1 MKVSQF
7 TKEFI
12 RRNDISFVGMRN
24 TALSLLPKDKTVLD
38 GLYNDLRRGT
48 DILDDETHLNMY
60 LRSFGQMH
68 KAKLDAAFSCL
79 PDIQK
84 IFSDNLEIYDWGC
97 GQGTATIC
105 LLDYLNKKGVS
116 YSISQINL
124 IEPSIQASTRAEEVI
139 SCFDNSIK
147 IKTINKVFDDL
158 NEDDFSKSNSHKI
171 HLFSN
176 ILDVD
181 AFDLAQFTVLFQSC
195 FWGTNHFI
203 CVGPYYSNNKRVDD
217 FIVATEPDIMYAIS
231 NKEKGM
237 WLKDWTIS
245 LRVFFKDFTKIENI
259 QDIRKRI
266 EESHKSDQFFA
277 GYILDSTSEE
287 YFKSD
292 IASETESLYNSL
304 SAFDVKSNKS
314 LDISNERS
322 SKLAVLVNIL
332 SRGLPTRAPIELER
346 LFSLLYH
353 TSVLPEAGALLNFK
367 STHKFSK
374 EDINEA
380 LHIIDPRFNLDYY
393 NGDMLE
399 SSFEK
404 NFISNYLNDTE
415 SNYLIQILEPQRP
428 LSTIVN
434 IPDKRFTRDQRVDFA
449 IEIPY
454 GKSKTG
460 FIIELDGAPYHSNI
474 FQKIRD
480 EKRDNLSSK
489 NGWDTYRIENLKDY
503 KFLHAWESESETN
516 KYLSLIKSNARKKIE
531 GRWKELLEVVLS
543 PLAIARIERMILQAM
558 LTGDLNLSASEWNI
572 LVIERDVPCAAIAI
586 NLIKESFE
594 KISELDGSKEKLPEV
609 KLSIVTTD
617 EFKDSPLHLG
627 RATNTLIPSND
638 FDLCLDISMLL
649 RDNVDALPLNVN
661 AETIYIIRSSHYAK
675 KQRTICSAPNI
686 IYPPFVEKD
695 ATGTYISIKEREDV
709 LTYFL
714 QNIFRKPGFRP
725 GQLPILSHT
734 LSDKTTI
741 GLLPTG
747 GGKSLTYQLSSL
759 LQPGV
764 TIVVDPLVS
773 LMVDQVRGLHDNR
786 IDSSDCVNS
795 GMDGKEKAK
804 KLNLLQNGALQFMFL
819 SPERYMMENFRE
831 SLITMTEKNNIYF
844 AYGVIDE
851 VHCVSEWGHDFRT
864 SYLHL
869 GRNMINYMKTKSGR
883 PLSIIGLTATAS
895 FDVLADVERELTL
908 GGNLTID
915 SETIVRPENDSRPEL
930 TYRIIN
936 VESDFDSIRDEN
948 IPCILKVNDDWAI
961 KDVVAESKKRR
972 MLQLIHEI
980 PIDLQDINCDNSS
993 DASCYIEDYSTASFY
1008 NYNDENAY
1016 DNAGIIFCPHAQGTF
1031 GVMDN
1036 VWGTRS
1042 GISTYIM
1049 AEACETLEVG
1059 TFVGGDKPTKDMKTF
1074 NENGQNLMIATKAF
1088 GMGID
1093 KPNVR
1098 FTIHLNHPSSIEHYV
1113 QEAGRGGRDKK
1124 HAISYV
1130 LYDSTEYIHFTI
1142 DKINDIRFIASK
1154 YNGFDPVWLESYV
1167 NKFVLR
1173 SDLISLCRRNSCSEE
1188 NAGTILSICKEKGF
1202 IENVDKN
1209 IDLWF
1214 HNNSFRGLYKEK
1226 VVLLE
1231 MTDRILNVKP
1241 GYIQSVQ
1248 GQLIDETGNSDIVL
1262 KLDVNKNAIKVLS
1275 QDNTQNQYGYI
1286 FLDTLQPTYRYVNF
1300 ELDTCQYIC
1309 NTLVAILQTIDDYS
1323 ARALMRPIEGT
1334 DNQAEGIY
1342 SAMSKADSNGY
1353 VFVTV
1358 TWENQ
1363 IHQDF
1368 EGFENTIKNEIKK
1381 IAMLEDPSINK
1392 TQWQDI
1398 NEQRYGKL
1406 KLNKI
1411 ATFDDLIAQIS
1422 KCSGDV
1428 RWLRYHSFDS
1438 LYRNLKQLFYQKRD
1452 KDDTDKA
1459 IYRMCCIG
1467 LVEDVTIDYLSQTYE
1482 LKIRKRTD
1490 DEFKQFMLE
1499 FFKKYYSHEQ
1509 ALKKV
1514 KEIDKQKGRNYL
1526 DKCLGYLT
1534 AFVYENLEKKRFRA
1548 IEDMR
1553 IACEDSI
1560 ANREATHDDNWLK
1573 EFIHLYF
1580 NSKYARVDYEVNGE
1594 DYSLS
1599 KDTDRLGRC
1608 DFEVV
1613 LKYINVISKDNSGSE
1628 VDNIKHLYGATLL
1641 CLRAHT
1647 DNAALLLLLSYC
1659 INFLGAGNNK
1669 TLQDDA
1675 IKGYIQGFM
1684 SLYQTEGSKIWEY
1697 IDLFNELL
1705 ALKCKEKYMKEN
1717 LIKRGK
1723 ETIMLLVHEEKFN
1736 NITRKYLK

>member
-7 TKEFI
+7 TKEFV

-48 DILDDETHLNMY
+48 DIIDDETHLNMY

-79 PDIQK
+79 PDMQK
-84 IFSDNLEIYDWGC
+84 IFSDELEIYDWGC

-105 LLDYLNKKGVS
+105 LLDFLKRKRIDYR
-116 YSISQINL
+116 ISCINL
-124 IEPSIQASTRAEEVI
+124 IEPSIPASTRAKEVI
-139 SCFDNSIK
+139 SCFDYTLK

-181 AFDLAQFTVLFQSC
+181 AFDLARFTVLFQRC

-217 FIVATEPDIMYAIS
+217 FIVATEPDVMYAIS
-231 NKEKGM
+231 NKERGM
-237 WLKDWTIS
+237 WLNDWTIS
-245 LRVFFKDFTKIENI
+245 LRVFFKDFTRIESI
-259 QDIRKRI
+259 QDVRKRI
-266 EESHKSDQFFA
+266 EDSHKSDQFFA
-277 GYILDSTSEE
+277 GYILDSISEE
-287 YFKSD
+287 YLKSD
-292 IASETESLYNSL
+292 IATETESLFNSL
-304 SAFDVKSNKS
+304 SAFDVKSTKS
-314 LDISNERS
+314 LNISKECN

-332 SRGLPTRAPIELER
+332 SRGLPTRAPIEVENI
-346 LFSLLYH
+346 FSVEYN
-353 TSVLPEAGALLNFK
+353 TSELPQAGTLLNFK
-367 STHKFSK
+367 STHKFCK
-374 EDINEA
+374 EEINEA
-380 LHIIDPRFNLDYY
+380 LHIIDPRFDVDFY

-434 IPDKRFTRDQRVDFA
+434 IPDKRFSKDQRVDFA

-454 GKSKTG
+454 GKSNTG
-460 FIIELDGAPYHSNI
+460 FIIELDGAAYHSNI
-474 FQKIRD
+474 FQKLRD
-480 EKRDNLSSK
+480 ERRDNLSLRT
-489 NGWDTYRIENLKDY
+489 GWDTYRIENLKDY
-503 KFLHAWESESETN
+503 KFLHAWESEIETN
-516 KYLSLIKSNARKKIE
+516 KYLSIIKRNAKKKIE

-543 PLAIARIERMILQAM
+543 PLAIARVERMILQAM
-558 LTGDLNLSASEWNI
+558 LTGDLNISASEWNI

-586 NLIKESFE
+586 NLLKESFE
-594 KISELDGSKEKLPEV
+594 KISDLDGSKEKLP
-609 KLSIVTTD
+609 KINLSIVSTD

-627 RATNTLIPSND
+627 RATNTLVPSND

-649 RDNVDALPLNVN
+649 RDNIDALPLNVKT
-661 AETIYIIRSSHYAK
+661 ETIYIIRSSHYKK
-675 KQRTICSAPNI
+675 KQRTICSASNI
-686 IYPPFVEKD
+686 IYPPLVEKD
-695 ATGTYISIKEREDV
+695 STGTYLSIKEREDV

-714 QNIFRKPGFRP
+714 QNIFRKPGFRH
-725 GQLPILSHT
+725 GQVPILSRT

-773 LMVDQVRGLHDNR
+773 LMVDQVRGLHENR

-795 GMDGKEKAK
+795 GMDGKEKAQ

-831 SLITMTEKNNIYF
+831 SLITMTEKNSIYF

-908 GGNLTID
+908 GSNLTID

-961 KDVVAESKKRR
+961 KDIVAQCKKRR
-972 MLQLIHEI
+972 MLQLIHEV
-980 PIDLQDINCDNSS
+980 PNDLQDINRGNSS
-993 DASCYIEDYSTASFY
+993 DASCFIENFSATNFY
-1008 NYNDENAY
+1008 NYSDKNEY

-1036 VWGTRS
+1036 VWGTRQ
-1042 GISTYIM
+1042 GISTYII
-1049 AEACETLEVG
+1049 AEAGESVEVG

-1130 LYDSTEYIHFTI
+1130 LYDATEYIHFTI

-1173 SDLISLCRRNSCSEE
+1173 SDLFSLCRRNSCSEE
-1188 NAGTILSICKEKGF
+1188 NAGIILSICKDKGF

-1248 GQLIDETGNSDIVL
+1248 GQLIEETGNSDIVL

-1275 QDNTQNQYGYI
+1275 LDNSQNQYGYV

-1300 ELDTCQYIC
+1300 ELNKCQYIC
-1309 NTLVAILQTIDDYS
+1309 NTLVRILQTLEDYS

-1334 DNQAEGIY
+1334 DNHAEGIY

-1368 EGFENTIKNEIKK
+1368 EGFERSIKNEISK
-1381 IAMLEDPSINK
+1381 IAKVEDPSIHK
-1392 TQWQDI
+1392 TQWQNI
-1398 NEQRYGKL
+1398 NEQRYGNL

-1411 ATFDDLIAQIS
+1411 ANFDDLIAQIS

-1482 LKIRKRTD
+1482 LKIRNRTD
-1490 DEFKQFMLE
+1490 EEFNLFMLE

-1509 ALKKV
+1509 AQKKV
-1514 KEIDKQKGRNYL
+1514 NEIDKQKGRNYL

-1560 ANREATHDDNWLK
+1560 ENRESTHDDNWLK

-1580 NSKYARVDYEVNGE
+1580 NSKYARIDYEVNGE

-1599 KDTDRLGRC
+1599 KDTDRLGKY
-1608 DFEVV
+1608 DFDLV
-1613 LKYINVISKDNSGSE
+1613 LKYINVITKDNSGSE

-1669 TLQDDA
+1669 TLKDNA
-1675 IKGYIQGFM
+1675 INGYIQGFM
-1684 SLYQTEGSKIWEY
+1684 SLYKSEGSKIWEY
-1697 IDLFNELL
+1697 IDIFNKLL
-1705 ALKCKEKYMKEN
+1705 ALKAKEKYMKEN

-1723 ETIMLLVHEEKFN
+1723 EKIMLLVHEEKFN
-1736 NITRKYLK
+1736 NITRNYLK